1 MAATVVVLRGKG
13 YHPLWDHAWQE
24 LFKHHHIHFLF
35 LLQEGP
41 VPEMLSPLLFIKI
54 TDHSADL
61 SCAPTVS
68 LGFWEETGGQ
78 PGEADVVPPL
88 PEPAVHSEMFI
99 LAPTSGPPSPWR
111 FPSLVISTG
120 CLGVG
125 LPSMPL
131 WFGLVFSG
139 SPKAPQGRVWGLSLF
154 VSSVPSS
161 TAHQVM

>member
-1 MAATVVVLRGKG
+1 
-13 YHPLWDHAWQE
+13 
-24 LFKHHHIHFLF
+24 
-35 LLQEGP
+35 
-41 VPEMLSPLLFIKI
+41 MLSPLLFIKI

-78 PGEADVVPPL
+78 PGETDVVPPL
-88 PEPAVHSEMFI
+88 PEPAVHSAMFI

-131 WFGLVFSG
+131 WFGLLREPEGSSREGLGLKPLCVFGAVQHSTSG
-139 SPKAPQGRVWGLSLF
+139 DMTIHSLT
-154 VSSVPSS
+154 S
-161 TAHQVM
+161 HQCQPPLTRY